1 MSTATSAA
9 TTATTATTQP
19 FRRHPL
25 TALARAEYLQFRRNK
40 TLMFMGVAFPV
51 MVPLVFYFIGRGSEG
66 GATASVTASA
76 LDSYA
81 MYALVF
87 VLFYPMLS
95 MITTRRG
102 EGVLKRLRTGEA
114 TDREIL
120 MAPAVPG
127 LGLIAVSAT
136 VVGAVVY
143 GTGAP
148 APVNPLAFLI
158 AIAAGAPLFALLALA
173 TSAVT
178 KNAEAAQITA
188 LPVMAVAIVGLST
201 SRAPMPDAV
210 ADVANLT
217 PYAAISDLV
226 HLGARGKVV
235 GVDDSVAA
243 SDFAGTFAEMG
254 RPLATLAVWTV
265 IAGAVA
271 IKGFR
276 WDERG

>member
-1 MSTATSAA
+1 MSTATTASSAA
-9 TTATTATTQP
+9 TTATARP

-25 TALARAEYLQFRRNK
+25 RALARAEYLQFRRNK

-66 GATASVTASA
+66 GATASVAAGA
-76 LDSYA
+76 LDTYA

-95 MITTRRG
+95 MVTTRRG

-114 TDREIL
+114 TDRQIL

-158 AIAAGAPLFALLALA
+158 ALAAGAPLFALLALA

-188 LPVMAVAIVGLST
+188 LPVMMVAIVGLST
-201 SRAPMPDAV
+201 SREPMPDAV

-226 HLGARGKVV
+226 HLGAEGKVV

-243 SDFAGTFAEMG
+243 SDLAGTFAEMG

-265 IAGAVA
+265 IAAAVA
-271 IKGFR
+271 YQGFR

>member
-1 MSTATSAA
+1 
-9 TTATTATTQP
+9 
-19 FRRHPL
+19 
-25 TALARAEYLQFRRNK
+25 
-40 TLMFMGVAFPV
+40 
-51 MVPLVFYFIGRGSEG
+51 
-66 GATASVTASA
+66 
-76 LDSYA
+76 

-95 MITTRRG
+95 MVTTRRG

-136 VVGAVVY
+136 VVGAVIY

-265 IAGAVA
+265 IAACSRLQGLPLGRA
-271 IKGFR
+271 R
-276 WDERG
+276 MTLQPTRTM

>member
-1 MSTATSAA
+1 MSTATNAA
-9 TTATTATTQP
+9 TNGVTSGHT

-25 TALARAEYLQFRRNK
+25 AALARAEYLQFRRNK
-40 TLMFMGVAFPV
+40 TLMFMGVAFPI
-51 MVPLVFYFIGRGSEG
+51 MVPLVFYFIARASED
-66 GATASVTASA
+66 GATASSVAAA

-95 MITTRRG
+95 MVTTRRG

-114 TDREIL
+114 TDRQIL

-127 LGLIAVSAT
+127 LGLIVVSAI

-143 GTGAP
+143 ATGAP

-158 AIAAGAPLFALLALA
+158 ALAAGAPLFALLALA

-188 LPVMAVAIVGLST
+188 LPVMAVAIIGLST
-201 SRAPMPDAV
+201 SREPMPEAV
-210 ADVANLT
+210 ADVVDLT

-226 HLGARGKVV
+226 HLGAEGKVV
-235 GVDDSVAA
+235 GVADSVAA
-243 SDFAGTFAEMG
+243 TDFAGTFAEMG
-254 RPLATLAVWTV
+254 RPLVTLAAWTL
-265 IAGAVA
+265 IAAAVA
-271 IKGFR
+271 YKGFR
-276 WDERG
+276 WDERE